1 MLSFEFKVGNK
12 SAQEPKN
19 LLVSIGSSSGS
30 GLGWVHVIDPDIPIG
45 VENGPDEGLIL
56 TLSQRIRKNY
66 VVEIFDTLR
75 DFSKEFTRFFTGIH
89 EKLLGFAQKLSLK

>member
-45 VENGPDEGLIL
+45 VENRSDEGFIL
-56 TLSQRIRKNY
+56 TLSQWIRKNY
-66 VVEIFDTLR
+66 VVEIFDTFR
-75 DFSKEFTRFFTGIH
+75 YFG
-89 EKLLGFAQKLSLK
+89 